1 MKNLHKLA
9 ALGAAIAL
17 VAGLTGCNKL
27 KARDQ
32 LNKGVLAFRNAQY
45 AQAVDH
51 FQQSVQL
58 DPTLVNAKVFLAT
71 AMELE
76 YVPGG
81 ATPENVKK
89 GENAI
94 QAFENVL
101 ATDPN
106 NTNAIGSIAQ
116 IYYQMNNY
124 PKAKEYQEKLMKIEP
139 NNPDPY
145 YWVGVLDYVPC
156 QRAEMELRT
165 KLKLTTLNIKD
176 HDSYPPLPEKARA
189 QLEQQNGAL
198 VAEGIRMLQKAI
210 DLKPNYGNA
219 YSYLNLMY
227 RQRAELATS
236 KEDREADLV
245 KADQLASKA
254 LALMK
259 SAGAQAQQGSAGA
272 S

>member
-1 MKNLHKLA
+1 MKRTHKLISLGV
-9 ALGAAIAL
+9 ALAL
-17 VAGLTGCNKL
+17 TGLLTGCNKL

-51 FQQSVQL
+51 FQQSVNL
-58 DPTLVNAKVFLAT
+58 DPTLANARIFLAT

-81 ATPENVKK
+81 AAPDNTKK
-89 GENAI
+89 GEDAI
-94 QAFENVL
+94 QAFKNVL
-101 ATDPN
+101 NVDPS

-116 IYYQMNNY
+116 IYYQMNKY
-124 PKAKEYQEKLMKIEP
+124 DQAKEYQEKLMKLDP

-176 HDSYPPLPEKARA
+176 HDSYPPLPEKDRQ
-189 QLEQQNGAL
+189 QLEQQNGTL
-198 VAEGIRMLQKAI
+198 VAEGIQMLQKAV

-227 RQRAELATS
+227 RQKADIEGN

-245 KADQLASKA
+245 KADQLAAKA
-254 LALMK
+254 LSLMK
-259 SAGAQAQQGSAGA
+259 AAGEVAQHGAGGV

>member
-1 MKNLHKLA
+1 MKMHKLISLGL
-9 ALGAAIAL
+9 ALAL
-17 VAGLTGCNKL
+17 AGFLTGCNKL

-51 FQQSVQL
+51 FQQSVNL
-58 DPTLVNAKVFLAT
+58 DPTLANAKIFLAT
-71 AMELE
+71 AMELQ

-81 ATPENVKK
+81 AMPGNIKK
-89 GENAI
+89 GEDAI
-94 QAFENVL
+94 QAFQNVL
-101 ATDPN
+101 KTDPN
-106 NTNAIGSIAQ
+106 NTNAIGSVAQ
-116 IYYQMNNY
+116 IYYQMNKY
-124 PKAKEYQEKLMKIEP
+124 DQAKEYQEKLMKLDP

-156 QRAEMELRT
+156 QRQQMELRT

-176 HDSYPPLPEKARA
+176 HDSYPPLPEKDRT
-189 QLEQQNGAL
+189 QLEQQNGSL
-198 VAEGIRMLQKAI
+198 ITEGIQMLQKAI
-210 DLKPNYGNA
+210 DLKPNYANA

-227 RQRAELATS
+227 RQQADIEAD
-236 KEDREADLV
+236 KGAREADLT
-245 KADQLASKA
+245 KADQLAAKA

-259 SAGAQAQQGSAGA
+259 SAGEQAQHGAGGV